1 MFTKVINEKDFLRYV
16 ENLNDGITTTD
27 FANLYGKS
35 AKSFNQLLQELGVHY
50 KRTYNGKEKWILKKK
65 FSNKNLMIVN
75 YSNYINQE
83 GQILTFKGQAKWT
96 KKGILYV
103 YYFLKKQG
111 IEPVKLIEDEIEKKI
126 EQLSFID

>member
-1 MFTKVINEKDFLRYV
+1 MFTKVINEKDFLKYV

-27 FANLYGKS
+27 LANLYGKS
-35 AKSFNQLLQELGVHY
+35 AKNFNQLLQELGVHY
-50 KRTYNGKEKWILKKK
+50 KRTYNGKEKWILKKN

-75 YSNYINQE
+75 YSNYINHE

-96 KKGILYV
+96 KKGILYI